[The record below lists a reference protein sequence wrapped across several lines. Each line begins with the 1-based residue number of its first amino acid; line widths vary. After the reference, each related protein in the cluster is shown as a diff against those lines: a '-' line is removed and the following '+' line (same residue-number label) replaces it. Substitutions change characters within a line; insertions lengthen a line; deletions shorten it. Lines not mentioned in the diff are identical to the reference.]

1 MKNYWLHRIKHEWYT
16 AKPLLDKGY
25 LTIGW
30 QGLMARSQRLRECI
44 AKNRGEGFELLMK
57 ELNETSRS
65 RWSLKRFS
73 AFLPGD
79 IVVVPLYDH
88 KFAIAEV
95 IESAK
100 SILELPI
107 EIVNELDNINLSVDG
122 LFDAKNNR
130 TIDIG
135 FFVKVKT
142 PVKVMP
148 RSYAEDKLQKK
159 MSTIGPTNTPIDD
172 LASAII
178 KVDQCEA
185 TIEVHEVTEERTD
198 DVNLYRIH
206 LKTDTKVDR
215 EELIKHCLYEKSP
228 KIAIGW
234 SCLHKNNPNL
244 KTGFDLSEAFKQDK
258 KENPKGKTKRP
269 LACFARLKTNDLVW
283 TRDLNGIYY
292 LCRVTSEPKAE
303 CNVTLDIGATATVEK
318 IEVDTSVS
326 GGIISR
332 FTRPNS
338 PTIEPIYDKSCIEYS
353 KYIYN
358 KYTTSDYRYE
368 RDSSFKFDLIEM
380 LPAKDME
387 ELVLDYIQIKYD
399 YYLSK
404 NSVAP
409 LSTTIKI
416 ECEFFPRT
424 KGQSP
429 AVCQVSFKG
438 SGEKFSSEYY
448 QKYVDAGKHVFL
460 FFAKHEY
467 DEQRDGITYITK
479 EEIVDFAYQNK
490 DILPPSINYWIDMCK
505 Q

>member
-1 MKNYWLHRIKHEWYT
+1 MKNYWLHRIKHEWYI

-44 AKNRGEGFELLMK
+44 AKRHGEGFEPLMNELK
-57 ELNETSRS
+57 ESSRS

-73 AFLPGD
+73 SFKPGD
-79 IVVVPLYDH
+79 IVVVPLYNH
-88 KFAIAEV
+88 KFAIVEV

-100 SILELPI
+100 SILDLPI
-107 EIVNELDNINLSVDG
+107 ETVNELDKINLSVEG

-135 FFVKVKT
+135 FFIKVKT
-142 PVKVMP
+142 PVKVIP
-148 RSYAEDKLQKK
+148 RSYAENILQKK
-159 MSTIGPTNTPIDD
+159 MSTIGPTNTPIDN
-172 LASAII
+172 LAAAII
-178 KVDQCEA
+178 KANQCEA
-185 TIEVHEVTEERTD
+185 PIEVHEVTEERND

-206 LKTDTKVDR
+206 LKTSTKVDR
-215 EELIKHCLYEKSP
+215 EELIKYCLYEKP
-228 KIAIGW
+228 HKIAIGW

-258 KENPKGKTKRP
+258 NENPKGKTKRP

-292 LCRVTSEPKAE
+292 LCRVLEEPKAE
-303 CNVTLDIGATATVEK
+303 FSEELDIGATTAVEI

-338 PTIEPIYDKSCIEYS
+338 PTIEPINDKNCIEYS

-358 KYTTSDYRYE
+358 EFTKDDYRYE
-368 RDSSFKFDLIEM
+368 RDSTFKFDLIDM

-416 ECEFFPRT
+416 ECEFFPRN

-438 SGEKFSSEYY
+438 NGEKFTSEYY
-448 QKYVDAGKHVFL
+448 QKYIDAGKKVFL

-467 DEQRDGITYITK
+467 DEPRKGITYITK
-479 EEIVDFAYQNK
+479 KEIVDFAYQNK